1 MTAAGERRHN
11 VAHFS
16 QFISITDLIKQ
27 GNLTAYFHSTEA
39 VLKWKCQVVHKIPY
53 KMVLF

>member
-1 MTAAGERRHN
+1 MIHLMLEKGCNVMTAAGERRHN

-27 GNLTAYFHSTEA
+27 GN
-39 VLKWKCQVVHKIPY
+39 
-53 KMVLF
+53 